1 MGKAIV
7 EAAGRGEHFERRR
20 GAQHETISPDC
31 DAQCSDCVSLSRV
44 QSDMSCAQ
52 PRVLPYRC

>member
-20 GAQHETISPDC
+20 GAQHEGLPHTRN
-31 DAQCSDCVSLSRV
+31 AQEPWHL
-44 QSDMSCAQ
+44 ATE
-52 PRVLPYRC
+52 PR